1 MPATK
6 HPNSAWVC
14 EHADWFVEQTKDRE
28 KKPDITMHDRDTKLT
43 REFVARLKSRGLRTN
58 ALPKASPN
66 RNGRCERLIETI
78 KLECLNKF
86 IIFGKRH
93 LDYLVSEFTNYYNKE
108 RAHSSRENL
117 PPTSLDPPEE
127 QETIDLDEIIVD
139 ERLGGLIKSYR
150 RAA

>member
-1 MPATK
+1 M
-6 HPNSAWVC
+6 
-14 EHADWFVEQTKDRE
+14 
-28 KKPDITMHDRDTKLT
+28 
-43 REFVARLKSRGLRTN
+43 
-58 ALPKASPN
+58 
-66 RNGRCERLIETI
+66 NGRVERYVGTLRW
-78 KLECLNKF
+78 ECLDKF

-93 LDYLVSEFTNYYNKE
+93 LDYLVSEFTNYYNRE

-127 QETIDLDEIIVD
+127 QETIDLDEIVVD